1 MYFVIELPLFFKPM
15 KKIINKNRLSKL
27 ATFLLL
33 FLTILGNPY
42 QKILSQ
48 ENANLNNSNQ
58 NQQTQPDK
66 NQLVSIEA
74 EKKENGTN
82 DIKTIDQSDP
92 KRVIVKT
99 TTELVEDDACE
110 CAYIAVPP
118 GGFPYFPFFAIAGA
132 ALGPVA
138 LINFD
143 NTPPTGP
150 VNVVSPSAP

>member
-1 MYFVIELPLFFKPM
+1 M
-15 KKIINKNRLSKL
+15 KNMNTKNRLSKL
-27 ATFLLL
+27 ATLLLL
-33 FLTILGNPY
+33 FLTILGHPFQY
-42 QKILSQ
+42 IYSQ
-48 ENANLNNSNQ
+48 ANTNINNSNQ
-58 NQQTQPDK
+58 NQQSELDK
-66 NQLVSIEA
+66 SRLVSIDTD
-74 EKKENGTN
+74 KK
-82 DIKTIDQSDP
+82 DIGTIDDKTTNQSDP

-99 TTELVEDDACE
+99 TSELVEDDACE

-150 VNVVSPSAP
+150 ENVVSPSSP